1 LAASFVPISA
11 ILFTPLQTKKW
22 RSRSHATE
30 KRIAP
35 IAATQFFNIQ
45 TGNAKVEN
53 AFLPKGKNHS
63 LLGFHYRIVSQDYF
77 TTPPHK

>member
-1 LAASFVPISA
+1 MSSPRLFWKNKKCAAPNE
-11 ILFTPLQTKKW
+11 
-22 RSRSHATE
+22 ATHE

-63 LLGFHYRIVSQDYF
+63 LLGFHNRIVSQEYF
-77 TTPPHK
+77 TTPPHKLQLQIP